1 MPLDKE
7 QVRYLRGLAHTLNPI
22 VMVGNKGVSQTLVDE
37 LKLALDRHELVK
49 IKVQAEQRE
58 DRDMLID
65 GLLTSAS
72 AELVQRVGHT
82 ATLFR
87 RNAKKPKIHLPGD
100 RVRAPSVPR
109 GDAPPRR
116 SDLSRSSGADSAPR
130 PRIGEE
136 RAPRP
141 RRSGVERPRSIP
153 GRGLREGTGGESRA
167 PYARREAAPREGGES
182 RAPYARREAAPR
194 AGGESRA
201 PYARRESAPREGG
214 ESRAPYARRESGSQ
228 ASGARRPSNPY
239 ARRDELAAESSGERR
254 PYARRETGAFSGA
267 PNRAERSPAVRPD
280 RGEARTPYGRGPAS
294 STRSEYPRRS
304 VDGDSAGE
312 RKPYARREGS
322 DGGVRRERDR
332 PTSGERS
339 SPYGQRSE
347 GRAAGAG
354 ERATRAPRPAGA
366 APYARKSGPS
376 AGKPAGGPRKPGF
389 GAKRPGGSRP
399 PRGR

>member
-65 GLLTSAS
+65 GLLTSAA

-87 RNAKKPKIHLPGD
+87 RNATKPKIHLPGD

-116 SDLSRSSGADSAPR
+116 SDLSRSSGADRTPR
-130 PRIGEE
+130 PYTGEE

-153 GRGLREGTGGESRA
+153 GRGLREGS
-167 PYARREAAPREGGES
+167 
-182 RAPYARREAAPR
+182 
-194 AGGESRA
+194 GGESRA

-214 ESRAPYARRESGSQ
+214 DARSPYARRESAPREGGESRTPYARRESGSQ
-228 ASGARRPSNPY
+228 ASGARRPANPY

-267 PNRAERSPAVRPD
+267 PNRADRSPAARPE

-304 VDGDSAGE
+304 VGGDAAGE

-322 DGGVRRERDR
+322 ETGGVRRERDR

-339 SPYGQRSE
+339 SPYGQRTE
-347 GRAAGAG
+347 GRSASAG
-354 ERATRAPRPAGA
+354 ERTTRAPRPAGA
-366 APYARKSGPS
+366 APYARKTGPG